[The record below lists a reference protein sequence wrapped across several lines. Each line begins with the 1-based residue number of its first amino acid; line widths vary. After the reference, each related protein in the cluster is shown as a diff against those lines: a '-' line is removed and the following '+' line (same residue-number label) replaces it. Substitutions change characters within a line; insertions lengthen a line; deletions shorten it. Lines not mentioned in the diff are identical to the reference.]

1 MLRVSL
7 AAFNLLGVSLN
18 WRGVDLECST
28 LAKLMAEF
36 REHLTHPRGVKH
48 DEEINICL
56 LESRLEMGKSFANVV
71 SFGENVSYLLTSMN
85 LYEWNEQFLWTKQL
99 LNWQDKQ
106 WHHYCKIA
114 ILSWWTK
121 HWPPV
126 HGLPQ
131 WTNLKWTTPKN
142 NIPNEY
148 FLMFLAASIIKLH
161 ITSAYVL
168 PVQPLTTILNNCT
181 WNKQLLNTN

>member
-1 MLRVSL
+1 MVQNTAFWLVQIWNAAIWLARSQTVPLFFSQDTITSEMSL
-7 AAFNLLGVSLN
+7 KMS
-18 WRGVDLECST
+18 
-28 LAKLMAEF
+28 
-36 REHLTHPRGVKH
+36 
-48 DEEINICL
+48 
-56 LESRLEMGKSFANVV
+56 KSHANVV
-71 SFGENVSYLLTSMN
+71 SFDENVSYLLTSMN
-85 LYEWNEQFLWTKQL
+85 LYERNEQFLWTKQL
-99 LNWQDKQ
+99 LNWQDKH

-131 WTNLKWTTPKN
+131 WNTLKWTTPKN

-161 ITSAYVL
+161 ITSAYVH
-168 PVQPLTTILNNCT
+168 PVQPLVTILNNCT
-181 WNKQLLNTN
+181 